1 MHTHTNAGAA
11 PEQTTKSFKKKAF
24 ERIIWQIP
32 LHPDKNIP
40 HSKKTEDFFFFPKNL
55 HRRGL
60 QPPINVLDFLKTL
73 IWESSSLLHLKKF
86 HCCLH
91 SQFLLPHYFDFA

>member
-1 MHTHTNAGAA
+1 MHTLTNAGAA

-40 HSKKTEDFFFFPKNL
+40 HSKKTEDFFFS
-55 HRRGL
+55 
-60 QPPINVLDFLKTL
+60 LKISIGEVCSLPLMYL
-73 IWESSSLLHLKKF
+73 IF
-86 HCCLH
+86 
-91 SQFLLPHYFDFA
+91 